1 MREKSNGRFTAS
13 ALGLMCMCTPTYRAG
28 AHGKG
33 RRYCSAARSNTG
45 SGRPHLIVSLSPFC
59 TEKTCCLLTARE
71 AWNSWQ
77 TVSLQAFPSS
87 PSWLPLAQAL
97 AKASCGRE
105 KGSVNSGFSTQKG
118 SADRQHGADICLPKS
133 ISRTGTSLHQ
143 FPFYFTN

>member
-1 MREKSNGRFTAS
+1 MEDLQHQLWVSHECAHMHSYAHTHAH
-13 ALGLMCMCTPTYRAG
+13 AG
-28 AHGKG
+28 K
-33 RRYCSAARSNTG
+33 RYCSRARSNTG

-105 KGSVNSGFSTQKG
+105 KGSVNSRLLHSEGLSRRTARG
-118 SADRQHGADICLPKS
+118 THLPAQVDLF
-133 ISRTGTSLHQ
+133 RMGTSLHQ
-143 FPFYFTN
+143 FPFLFY

>member
-1 MREKSNGRFTAS
+1 MEGLQHQLWLWVSRE
-13 ALGLMCMCTPTYRAG
+13 C
-28 AHGKG
+28 AHMHSCARTHTRGKG
-33 RRYCSAARSNTG
+33 KRHCSAARSNTG

-97 AKASCGRE
+97 AKASYGRE
-105 KGSVNSGFSTQKG
+105 KGGVNSWLLHSEGLSRWT
-118 SADRQHGADICLPKS
+118 ARDTHLPAQVD
-133 ISRTGTSLHQ
+133 L
-143 FPFYFTN
+143 